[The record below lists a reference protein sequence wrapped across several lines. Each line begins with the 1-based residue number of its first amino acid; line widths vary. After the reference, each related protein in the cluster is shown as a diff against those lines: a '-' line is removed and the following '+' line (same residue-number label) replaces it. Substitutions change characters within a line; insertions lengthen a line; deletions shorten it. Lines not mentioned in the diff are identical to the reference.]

1 MNPMQQK
8 ELASQLRQGNCWQ
21 YANDRAARSRD
32 TVFRDKQT
40 ATDWELVKVA
50 STCLFCRRSAADDEI
65 NQAMSHAHNA
75 ESFLEL
81 IQSDIEHALDCDYE
95 DALHHESRGEE
106 DFRGTD

>member
-1 MNPMQQK
+1 MQQK

-21 YANDRAARSRD
+21 YANDRVARLGDRSPG
-32 TVFRDKQT
+32 KQR
-40 ATDWELVKVA
+40 ATDWELVKAA
-50 STCLFCRRSAADDEI
+50 STCFYCRRSAANDEI
-65 NQAMSHAHNA
+65 NQAMSDAHDD

-106 DFRGTD
+106 DFRGTN